1 MRLSLVLAFACLALA
16 GCVSMDANECR
27 GADWYQVGFRD
38 GLSGIQRM
46 DNVYD
51 DQCGKHGAKPDV
63 TAYAKGWQEGK
74 WENDSRRPRG
84 GV

>member
-16 GCVSMDANECR
+16 GCVSMDAGEC
-27 GADWYQVGFRD
+27 GAANWYDLGFRD
-38 GLSGIQRM
+38 GLAGLQRM
-46 DNVYD
+46 DNVYA
-51 DQCGKHGAKPDV
+51 DQCGKAGAKLDV
-63 TAYAKGWQEGK
+63 AAYAKGWQEGK